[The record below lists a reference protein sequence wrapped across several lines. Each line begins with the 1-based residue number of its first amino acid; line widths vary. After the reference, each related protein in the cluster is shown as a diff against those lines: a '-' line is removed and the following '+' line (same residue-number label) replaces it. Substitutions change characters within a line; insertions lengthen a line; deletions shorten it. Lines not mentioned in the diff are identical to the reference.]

1 MADITVYYTYGGK
14 SDSASLLQKA
24 ASRYLGRTGPFAV
37 EKGEHGKPFFPCL
50 PNVHFSVSH
59 SGGFW
64 MAAFSPEE
72 VGLDLQEKRV
82 TGREKKLSERFF
94 APLERDWLKGQP
106 DERFFD
112 LWAAK
117 ESLVKYRGLG
127 FSAAGG
133 FSGFAVAD
141 ERGLLPETE
150 GLQLRHLPFD
160 DGFSLCLCAETIDS
174 VRFEK
179 M

>member
-1 MADITVYYTYGGK
+1 MADITVYYIRGEK
-14 SDSASLLQKA
+14 NDSASLLQKA

-50 PNVHFSVSH
+50 PNVHFSISH
-59 SGGFW
+59 SGGIW
-64 MAAFSPEE
+64 MAAFSTEE
-72 VGLDLQEKRV
+72 VGRDLQEKRV

-94 APLERDWLKGQP
+94 ALLERDWLKGQP

-117 ESLVKYRGLG
+117 ESFVKHSGLG
-127 FSAAGG
+127 VSAGR
-133 FSGFAVAD
+133 FPDFAVAD

-150 GLQLRHLPFD
+150 GVQLRHLPFNN
-160 DGFSLCLCAETIDS
+160 GFSLCLCAETIDS

>member
-1 MADITVYYTYGGK
+1 MADITIFYCRGEK
-14 SDSASLLQKA
+14 QDSTALLQKA
-24 ASRYLGRTGPFAV
+24 ASRYTGQSGPFAV
-37 EKGEHGKPFFPCL
+37 EKEPHGKPFFPDHPDL
-50 PNVHFSVSH
+50 YFSVTH

-64 MAAFSPEE
+64 MAAFSPQK

-117 ESLVKYRGLG
+117 ESFVKYSGLG
-127 FSAAGG
+127 FSAGR
-133 FSGFAVAD
+133 FPDFAVAD
-141 ERGLLPETE
+141 GTGLLPTVK
-150 GLQLRHLPFD
+150 GLQLRHLRFD
-160 DGFSLCLCAETIDS
+160 PGFSLCLCAEAIDS